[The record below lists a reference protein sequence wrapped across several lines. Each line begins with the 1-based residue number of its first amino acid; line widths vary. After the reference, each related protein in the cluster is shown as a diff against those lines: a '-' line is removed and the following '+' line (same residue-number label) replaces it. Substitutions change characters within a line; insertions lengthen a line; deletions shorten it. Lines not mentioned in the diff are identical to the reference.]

1 MNEKY
6 ESKHVNYETDSLI
19 TNIYNV
25 HYEIHK
31 SSLSS
36 KSSQSSESSFS
47 SFRNGK
53 TDPEDIKT
61 QKQICRNYLCHVNYC
76 HLIKMIWFFYIFGFH
91 RFLILIFKCDECKK
105 EKYILM
111 EKSQGGKEMN
121 IGNAPISYNGW
132 YILKWDYFP
141 KSKISYYFCEQC
153 FVEAS
158 GDWTLITN
166 NCGHFAKY
174 IWEKI
179 IKKDKKKK
187 IVIDKTLNSLLI

>member
-6 ESKHVNYETDSLI
+6 ESNNVNYVTDSLI
-19 TNIYNV
+19 TNINNV
-25 HYEIHK
+25 QFENHK

-36 KSSQSSESSFS
+36 KSSQSSLSSFS

-53 TDPEDIKT
+53 TDPEDIKR
-61 QKQICRNYLCHVNYC
+61 QKQNCRNYLCHDNYC
-76 HLIKMIWFFYIFGFH
+76 YLIKMIWFFNIFGFH

-111 EKSQGGKEMN
+111 EKSQRGKEMN
-121 IGNAPISYNGW
+121 IGNAPKSYNGW
-132 YILKWDYFP
+132 YILKGDYFP
-141 KSKISYYFCEQC
+141 KSKISYYCCEQC

-187 IVIDKTLNSLLI
+187 NCY